1 MKLKAS
7 VRFRLTLW
15 NAAILALLLG
25 GFAYASRVALRS
37 VLDGRRDTEVRESA
51 QAIVKTILTERTRA
65 RSRGEDPR
73 PEVARDALS
82 RLRAGDLDVYIVDEA
97 SRVVA
102 ASRSTV
108 RHLARPATSA
118 KPELASNKPTP
129 SVPAG
134 RDTVQT
140 LPQHV
145 RELLSEAK
153 PSPEPQLSSTKL
165 DGLSYRAAVLR
176 VAPGAGADE
185 PAMAVAVLRSG
196 EEDMALEQRYT
207 RLILFAIPLALLFSI
222 LCGYAI
228 ARRSLAPVEAMAEQ
242 AARISAATLDERLP
256 VANEHDELG
265 RLATVV
271 NALLERVHV
280 AFLQQR
286 QFVADA
292 SHELRTPIAIV
303 RGEADVTLQRKSRE
317 EGEYREALG
326 IISEESVRL
335 TRIVDDLFLLAR
347 TDAGAPVAQLAK
359 VDLRELT
366 VGALRSVRT
375 IADDHDITLEQNVP
389 DDAMCIEGDAPLLR
403 RLLLNLLDNALKF
416 TPRGGTVGI
425 SVQRMAHSVDIVVY
439 DTGPGVPEGLRT
451 RMFDR
456 FVRASPD
463 ERPATWNESP
473 RASSGAGLG
482 LAIAAAIATAHHGT
496 ITLDDQHDSTGNGT
510 GNSVNGVQKVEMFV
524 DGGATAIPAAPVA
537 GVANQYEAA
546 YTISS

>member
-1 MKLKAS
+1 MQLKTS

-25 GFAYASRVALRS
+25 VFAYASKVALRS

-51 QAIVKTILTERTRA
+51 QAIVQTILTERTRA
-65 RSRGEDPR
+65 RARGEDPR

-102 ASRSTV
+102 ASRSTA
-108 RHLARPATSA
+108 RHLARTVTTSKPDVTPVKPAPAT
-118 KPELASNKPTP
+118 
-129 SVPAG
+129 PAG
-134 RDTVQT
+134 RDTVQQ
-140 LPQHV
+140 LPAHV
-145 RELLSEAK
+145 RELLRDAK
-153 PSPEPQLSSTKL
+153 PQTEPQLSSTTV
-165 DGLSYRAAVLR
+165 DGISYRAAVLR
-176 VAPGAGADE
+176 VASGTGNDE

-196 EEDMALEQRYT
+196 EEDMAVEQRYIV
-207 RLILFAIPLALLFSI
+207 RMLFTIPLALLFSI

-303 RGEADVTLQRKSRE
+303 RGEADVTLQRDRRE
-317 EGEYREALG
+317 EAEYRDALG

-347 TDAGAPVAQLAK
+347 SDAGAPVAQFSKL
-359 VDLRELT
+359 DLRELT
-366 VGALRSVRT
+366 LGALRSVRT
-375 IADDHDITLEQNVP
+375 IADDHEIVLEQDVP
-389 DDAMCIEGDAPLLR
+389 DEALCIDGDAPLLR
-403 RLLLNLLDNALKF
+403 RLVLNLLDNALKF
-416 TPRGGTVGI
+416 TPRGGTVGLKLEHLQNA
-425 SVQRMAHSVDIVVY
+425 VHIVVH
-439 DTGPGVPEGLRT
+439 DSGPGIPEGLRG
-451 RMFDR
+451 RIFDR
-456 FVRASPD
+456 FVRAGPD

-482 LAIAAAIATAHHGT
+482 LAIAAAIASAHHGT
-496 ITLDDQHDSTGNGT
+496 ITLDD
-510 GNSVNGVQKVEMFV
+510 EA
-524 DGGATAIPAAPVA
+524 DGRVGAHFRVA
-537 GVANQYEAA
+537 LPLARQ
-546 YTISS
+546 S

>member
-1 MKLKAS
+1 MQLKTS

-25 GFAYASRVALRS
+25 VFAYASKVALRS

-51 QAIVKTILTERTRA
+51 QAIVQTILTERTRA
-65 RSRGEDPR
+65 RARGEDPR

-102 ASRSTV
+102 ASRSTA
-108 RHLARPATSA
+108 RHLTRPVTATRSDPPIKAAPAT
-118 KPELASNKPTP
+118 PT
-129 SVPAG
+129 G
-134 RDTVQT
+134 RDTVQQ
-140 LPQHV
+140 LPAHV
-145 RELLSEAK
+145 RELLRDAK
-153 PSPEPQLSSTKL
+153 PQTEPQLSSTTV
-165 DGLSYRAAVLR
+165 DGIGYRAAVLR
-176 VAPGAGADE
+176 VASGVGNDE

-196 EEDMALEQRYT
+196 EEDMAVEQRYIG
-207 RLILFAIPLALLFSI
+207 RILFTIPLALLFSI

-303 RGEADVTLQRKSRE
+303 RGEADVTLQRNRRE
-317 EGEYREALG
+317 EAEYREALG

-347 TDAGAPVAQLAK
+347 SDAGAPVAQFAK
-359 VDLRELT
+359 LDLRELT
-366 VGALRSVRT
+366 LGALRSVRT
-375 IADDHDITLEQNVP
+375 IADDHGIVLEQDVP
-389 DDAMCIEGDAPLLR
+389 DEPLCIDGDAPLLR
-403 RLLLNLLDNALKF
+403 RLVLNLLDNALKF
-416 TPRGGTVGI
+416 TPRGGTVGLKLERAQN
-425 SVQRMAHSVDIVVY
+425 VVHIVVH
-439 DTGPGVPEGLRT
+439 DSGPGIPEALRG
-451 RMFDR
+451 RIFDR
-456 FVRASPD
+456 FVRAGPD

-482 LAIAAAIATAHHGT
+482 LAIASAIAHAHHGT
-496 ITLDDQHDSTGNGT
+496 ITLDDET
-510 GNSVNGVQKVEMFV
+510 
-524 DGGATAIPAAPVA
+524 DGRVGAHFRVA
-537 GVANQYEAA
+537 LPLARQ
-546 YTISS
+546 S

>member
-1 MKLKAS
+1 MQIKTS

-15 NAAILALLLG
+15 NAAVLALLLG
-25 GFAYASRVALRS
+25 AFAYASMVTLRS
-37 VLDGRRDTEVRESA
+37 VLEARRDTEVRESA
-51 QAIVKTILTERTRA
+51 QAIVQTILTERTRA
-65 RSRGEDPR
+65 QSRGEDPR

-102 ASRSTV
+102 ASRITTRHGSTGV
-108 RHLARPATSA
+108 SQSRSEIPTNRPVPPSTSA
-118 KPELASNKPTP
+118 RSPLQTVPVATVP
-129 SVPAG
+129 SG
-134 RDTVQT
+134 RDSVQ
-140 LPQHV
+140 LPAHV
-145 RELLSEAK
+145 RELLREAK
-153 PSPEPQLSSTKL
+153 PGSEPQLSTTTFE
-165 DGLSYRAAVLR
+165 GVSYRAAVLR
-176 VAPGAGADE
+176 VAQGSRNDE

-196 EEDMALEQRYT
+196 EEDLAVEQRYT
-207 RLILFAIPLALLFSI
+207 RRMSFTIPLALLFSI

-256 VANEHDELG
+256 VANDHDELG

-303 RGEADVTLQRKSRE
+303 RGEADVTLQRHRRE
-317 EGEYREALG
+317 ESEYREALG

-366 VGALRSVRT
+366 MGALRSVRT
-375 IADDHDITLEQNVP
+375 IADNHQIELEQDIP
-389 DDAMCIEGDAPLLR
+389 DDAIFIEGDAPLLR

-425 SVQRMAHSVDIVVY
+425 TVQRMAHTVDVVVH
-439 DTGPGVPEGLRT
+439 DSGPGIPAGLRA

-463 ERPATWNESP
+463 ERPATWNELP
-473 RASSGAGLG
+473 RATSGAGLG
-482 LAIAAAIATAHHGT
+482 LAIAAAIATAHHGA
-496 ITLDDQHDSTGNGT
+496 ITLDDDHDHGSVLHNGSGYT
-510 GNSVNGVQKVEMFV
+510 RR
-524 DGGATAIPAAPVA
+524 GGARFRVSLPLNV
-537 GVANQYEAA
+537 
-546 YTISS
+546 

>member
-1 MKLKAS
+1 MQIKTS

-15 NAAILALLLG
+15 NAAVLALLLG
-25 GFAYASRVALRS
+25 AFAYASMVTLRS
-37 VLDGRRDTEVRESA
+37 VLDARRDTEVRESA
-51 QAIVKTILTERTRA
+51 QAIVQTILTERTRA
-65 RSRGEDPR
+65 QSRGEDPR

-102 ASRSTV
+102 ASRSNA
-108 RHLARPATSA
+108 RHLGVGGPLPRSEVAPTKSAPATSSA
-118 KPELASNKPTP
+118 KTSIPT
-129 SVPAG
+129 VPAVTAPSA
-134 RDTVQT
+134 RDSLQ
-140 LPQHV
+140 LPAHV
-145 RELLSEAK
+145 RELLREAK
-153 PSPEPQLSSTKL
+153 TQSEPQMSSTTFE
-165 DGLSYRAAVLR
+165 GISYRAAVLR
-176 VAPGAGADE
+176 VAQGSRNDE

-196 EEDMALEQRYT
+196 EEDLAVEQRYT
-207 RLILFAIPLALLFSI
+207 RRMLFTIPLALLFSI

-256 VANEHDELG
+256 VANDHDELG

-271 NALLERVHV
+271 NALLERVHI

-303 RGEADVTLQRKSRE
+303 RGEADVTLQRNRRE
-317 EGEYREALG
+317 ESEYREALG

-347 TDAGAPVAQLAK
+347 TDAGAPVAQMAK

-366 VGALRSVRT
+366 IGALRSVRT
-375 IADDHDITLEQNVP
+375 IADKHEIVLEQSVP
-389 DDAMCIEGDAPLLR
+389 DDVICIEGDAPLLR

-416 TPRGGTVGI
+416 TPRGGSVGI
-425 SVQRMAHSVDIVVY
+425 TVQQMPHTVDIIVH
-439 DTGPGVPEGLRT
+439 DSGPGIPEGLRA

-463 ERPATWNESP
+463 ERPATWNELP
-473 RASSGAGLG
+473 RATSGAGLG
-482 LAIAAAIATAHHGT
+482 LAIAAAIATAHHGA
-496 ITLDDQHDSTGNGT
+496 ITLDDDHENGQHNGNGH
-510 GNSVNGVQKVEMFV
+510 GSKPKSGARFRVSLPLSV
-524 DGGATAIPAAPVA
+524 
-537 GVANQYEAA
+537 
-546 YTISS
+546 

>member
-1 MKLKAS
+1 MQLKTS

-25 GFAYASRVALRS
+25 GFAYTSMVALHS
-37 VLDGRRDTEVRESA
+37 VLDARRDTEVKESA
-51 QAIVKTILTERTRA
+51 QAIVQTILTERTRA
-65 RSRGEDPR
+65 QARGEDPR

-102 ASRSTV
+102 ASRATA
-108 RHLARPATSA
+108 RHVGRGGPLQTPSSKSVSGSGTTPATVA
-118 KPELASNKPTP
+118 TTP
-129 SVPAG
+129 VAPLIAPG
-134 RDTVQT
+134 RDTVQ
-140 LPQHV
+140 LPAHV
-145 RELLSEAK
+145 RELLREAK
-153 PSPEPQLSSTKL
+153 PSTDPELSSTTL
-165 DGLSYRAAVLR
+165 DGVSYRAAVIR
-176 VAPGAGADE
+176 VAPGTGTDE

-196 EEDMALEQRYT
+196 EEDMTLEQRYRT
-207 RLILFAIPLALLFSI
+207 LMLFTIPLALLFSI

-242 AARISAATLDERLP
+242 AARISAATLNERLP
-256 VANEHDELG
+256 VANSHDELG

-303 RGEADVTLQRKSRE
+303 RGEADVTLQRNRRE
-317 EGEYREALG
+317 ESEYREALG

-347 TDAGAPVAQLAK
+347 SDAGAPVAQLTT

-366 VGALRSVRT
+366 IGALRSVRT
-375 IADDHDITLEQNVP
+375 IADDHDIVLEQNIP

-425 SVQRMAHSVDIVVY
+425 TVQRMPHTVDIVVH
-439 DTGPGVPEGLRT
+439 DSGPGIPDGLRA

-482 LAIAAAIATAHHGT
+482 LAIAAAIATAHHGS
-496 ITLDDQHDSTGNGT
+496 ITLDDEHQHEHAHDQKHHHENGT
-510 GNSVNGVQKVEMFV
+510 ASQAK
-524 DGGATAIPAAPVA
+524 GGARFRVSLPLGA
-537 GVANQYEAA
+537 
-546 YTISS
+546 